1 MKNTKPIKIK
11 RCLISL
17 SDKTNLV
24 EIAQFLESRDV
35 EIISTGGTY
44 QKLLDA
50 NIKVKSIEQFTG
62 FPEILDGRVKTLH
75 PKVHGALLAISDNE
89 VHKFQTLANNIESI
103 DLLIVNLYPFA
114 ETVATTSDSDLI
126 IENIDIGGPA
136 MIRSTA
142 KNFDYKLVIT
152 SPDCYQLLQS
162 KMIEGNNS
170 VDLDFRRE
178 MAAKAFEN
186 IANYDIA
193 IASWF
198 TKFAKNNAES
208 LPSNNSC
215 NFASNLKLD
224 LNLKQQLRYGE
235 NSHQQAAIYQYPNK
249 NLGIVNAKQLQG
261 KELSYNNFADAD
273 SAFNLILELSTQGQ
287 FADKNFADKN
297 FADKNVA
304 DKNVACAIIKHNNP
318 CGVAI
323 ANNPNTAYQKAFNA
337 DSKSAFGG
345 IVAINSLVDAT
356 LATEIVKT
364 FYEVIIANAFTEDA
378 LKIFFNK
385 KNLRLLQTDFLPTD
399 DLDIKSISGGL
410 LIQDRNM
417 LRINKEDLKL
427 ASLYPI
433 DSAYL
438 NQLIFALQVAKHIK
452 SNAIAVVAD
461 YQTIGLGVGQTN
473 RVDSCKIACDKAN
486 DFSQLYNISA
496 KKILASD
503 AFLPFADNVDIA
515 ANHNI
520 DCIVATSGSIRDPE
534 VIERANHYKL
544 PLYFIPSRH
553 FKH

>member
-24 EIAQFLESRDV
+24 EIAKFLESREV

-75 PKVHGALLAISDNE
+75 PKVHGALLEISDNE
-89 VHKFQTLANNIESI
+89 IHKVQKLANNIESI
-103 DLLIVNLYPFA
+103 DLLIVNLYPFV
-114 ETVATTSDSDLI
+114 ETVATTSDPDAI

-142 KNFDYKLVIT
+142 KNFNYKLVIT

-162 KMIEGNNS
+162 KMTEGNNS

-193 IASWF
+193 IANWF
-198 TKFAKNNAES
+198 TKFAKNNAKSFAES
-208 LPSNNSC
+208 VPSNNSC
-215 NFASNLKLD
+215 KFASNLKLD

-235 NSHQQAAIYQYPNK
+235 NSHQQAAIYQYPNN
-249 NLGIVNAKQLQG
+249 NLGIVNAKQLHG

-273 SAFNLILELSTQGQ
+273 SAFNLVLELSAQEQ
-287 FADKNFADKN
+287 FADKKFS
-297 FADKNVA
+297 
-304 DKNVACAIIKHNNP
+304 CAIIKHNNP

-323 ANNPNTAYQKAFNA
+323 ANNPTTAYQKAFNA

-356 LATEIVKT
+356 LATEIIKT
-364 FYEVIIANAFTEDA
+364 FYEVIIAKDFTEDA

-417 LRINKEDLKL
+417 LRINNEDLKL
-427 ASLYPI
+427 ASLYPL

-438 NQLIFALQVAKHIK
+438 DQLIFALQVVKHIK

-486 DFSQLYNISA
+486 EFSQLHSISA

-515 ANHNI
+515 ASNNI
-520 DCIVATSGSIRDPE
+520 DCIVATSGSVRDPE

>member
-50 NIKVKSIEQFTG
+50 NIKVKSIEKFTG

-75 PKVHGALLAISDNE
+75 PKVHGALLAINDNE
-89 VHKFQTLANNIESI
+89 VHKAQTLANNIESI
-103 DLLIVNLYPFA
+103 DLLIVNLYPFV
-114 ETVATTSDSDLI
+114 ETVATTSDPDAI

-162 KMIEGNNS
+162 KMIEGNNY

-193 IASWF
+193 IANWF
-198 TKFAKNNAES
+198 TKFAKNNAKSFAES
-208 LPSNNSC
+208 LPSNNSYK
-215 NFASNLKLD
+215 FASNLKLD
-224 LNLKQQLRYGE
+224 LILKQQLRYGE
-235 NSHQQAAIYQYPNK
+235 NSHQQASIYQYPNN
-249 NLGIVNAKQLQG
+249 NLGIVNAKQLHG

-273 SAFNLILELSTQGQ
+273 SAFNLVLELSAQGQ
-287 FADKNFADKN
+287 FANKEFADKK
-297 FADKNVA
+297 FADK
-304 DKNVACAIIKHNNP
+304 KFACAIIKHNNP

-323 ANNPNTAYQKAFNA
+323 ANNPTTAYQKAFNA

-345 IVAINSLVDAT
+345 IVAINSLIDAT

-364 FYEVIIANAFTEDA
+364 FYEVIIAKAFTEDA

-427 ASLYPI
+427 ASLYPL

-438 NQLIFALQVAKHIK
+438 DQLIFALQVVKHIK

-486 DFSQLYNISA
+486 DFSQLHNISA